1 MADTDKLAAE
11 MLAGLEGVT
20 PGPWTWGSK
29 YVCRLDG
36 TRYERLFQTSTG
48 ENEGGDS
55 QWELNAAHIAR
66 CSPDNIRTL
75 LEERSAREATITA
88 LEAEN
93 KRLADTIQSVLTW
106 ADQRCPCHNEQPNP
120 CPLCG
125 ASVENLEACKSAEN
139 TFPRRLLSEIRDTLR
154 RARDISRNRRES

>member
-75 LEERSAREATITA
+75 LEERSAREATISA

-93 KRLADTIQSVLTW
+93 KRLREA
-106 ADQRCPCHNEQPNP
+106 
-120 CPLCG
+120 
-125 ASVENLEACKSAEN
+125 LEPSAE
-139 TFPRRLLSEIRDTLR
+139 TKADYSGEIELTLTRIDEFGDEVEEKRLLPWTVIKDVMAMIRE